1 MSDSPQISTVA
12 RSWALFCQL
21 TDQLRRVHGLT
32 IRPTS
37 YLRTAEEQKR
47 LFDQKLTPCDGTI
60 RRSSHQDGRAIDF
73 VIEGPD
79 GKHLPLEHQAYAI
92 MGVAWCML
100 DPRNVWGGAWLMP
113 NGRPD
118 VVHCEY
124 RP

>member
-1 MSDSPQISTVA
+1 MNGSPQISTVA
-12 RSWALFCQL
+12 RAWVLFCIL
-21 TDQLRRVHGLT
+21 TEQMSRGHGLT

-47 LFDQKLTPCDGTI
+47 LFDQKLTPCDGTT
-60 RRSSHQDGRAIDF
+60 RRSAHQDSRAMDF
-73 VIEGPD
+73 IVEGLD
-79 GKHLPLEHQAYAI
+79 GKPLPLENHAYAI

-113 NGRPD
+113 NGKPD